1 MYHLPAAPAPIVLP
15 SGTFRFAGHW
25 GTAYNV
31 SGCKYFMP
39 QKTDVSEE
47 RSASHLAED
56 TQKSITEIPQLEK
69 GVQVNF

>member
-1 MYHLPAAPAPIVLP
+1 MYPLPAAPAPIVLP

-39 QKTDVSEE
+39 QKTDVSEGKD
-47 RSASHLAED
+47 SQPL
-56 TQKSITEIPQLEK
+56 
-69 GVQVNF
+69 G